1 MKFWNLGQFDQG
13 RKMVQAI
20 GSLTIWVIMAV
31 GLMIIFYDDDPWY
44 VPNASVI
51 SCISLLGDDQSKS
64 EIESKKDKII

>member
-1 MKFWNLGQFDQG
+1 
-13 RKMVQAI
+13 MVQAI

-64 EIESKKDKII
+64 